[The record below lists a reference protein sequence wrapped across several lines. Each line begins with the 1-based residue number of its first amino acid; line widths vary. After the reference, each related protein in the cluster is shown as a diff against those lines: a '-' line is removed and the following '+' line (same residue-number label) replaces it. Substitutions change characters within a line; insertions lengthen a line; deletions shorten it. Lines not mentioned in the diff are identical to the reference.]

1 MTTNRASKIYELPSQ
16 DEHSGVRLRA
26 DITAPKPIYAAVT
39 AQGQERRYYLGTRFV
54 EGIIVAEGWREELER
69 DGVAPEQI
77 EAAASWLAAR
87 CL

>member
-1 MTTNRASKIYELPSQ
+1 MTSPATKIGELPSR
-16 DEHSGVRLRA
+16 DEHSGVRLVG
-26 DITAPKPIYAAVT
+26 DITAPKPIYATVT
-39 AQGQERRYYLGTRFV
+39 VQGKERHYYLGTRFV

-69 DGVAPEQI
+69 DGVAQAQI